1 MDKDSVQTN
10 PTEMIIMPPV
20 KSKNILNVALGLGHL
35 GWIQSIRIPQESGHF
50 LCDFLEVTA

>member
-35 GWIQSIRIPQESGHF
+35 GWIQSIQIPQESGHF
-50 LCDFLEVTA
+50 V